1 MIVKRVVFFA
11 PLLSALLALGACSVG
26 TVAESA
32 VEEPAWVGLHPE
44 EYRATLLKVRHEADP
59 ILSLYRDD
67 LSRDE
72 VVSFFGAIVH
82 SPELAAIVL
91 AQADEFDVAPSLA
104 FALSWEE
111 SRFEIKAV
119 NKNSA
124 SVDRGLF
131 QLNSKSFP
139 ELKEKDF
146 FDPQVNA
153 RFGVAHLRWCLDYA
167 GSEVAGL
174 AMYNAGSNRVKT
186 GGTPKKTLDYVSRIQ
201 SFRDGIES
209 MFAKDLAVRWV
220 IADGEVRSAAP
231 RQDTPRLSSARF
243 PILNVLR

>member
-1 MIVKRVVFFA
+1 MLRTRITSSV
-11 PLLSALLALGACSVG
+11 LILGVLIMASGCG
-26 TVAESA
+26 FGVAA
-32 VEEPAWVGLHPE
+32 DPVMEEPAWVALHPD
-44 EYRATLLKVRHEADP
+44 EYRAALLKVRHQDDP
-59 ILSLYRDD
+59 ILSLYRDAA
-67 LSRDE
+67 SRDE
-72 VVSFFGAIVH
+72 VVSFFGAIMH
-82 SPELAAIVL
+82 SPELAGIIL
-91 AQADEFDVAPSLA
+91 AQADEFDVSPSLV

-119 NKNSA
+119 NKNPA
-124 SVDRGLF
+124 SIDRGLF

-139 ELKEKDF
+139 DLKENDF
-146 FDPQVNA
+146 FNPELNA

-174 AMYNAGSNRVKT
+174 AMYNAGSGRVKS

-201 SFRDGIES
+201 SFRDGIDS

-220 IADGEVRSAAP
+220 VADGTVRASSRQEAP
-231 RQDTPRLSSARF
+231 RLAAARF